1 MILYDFHLDLSVPDP
16 DKTEPSG
23 MIQGGKQKIYKND
36 MYIYRYYLNVCVY
49 IYIYNECMYT
59 VYYIYTVYVMI

>member
-1 MILYDFHLDLSVPDP
+1 MCGFIMILYDFHLDLSVPDP

-36 MYIYRYYLNVCVY
+36 MYIYRYYLNVC
-49 IYIYNECMYT
+49 IYIMSVCIL
-59 VYYIYTVYVMI
+59 YIIYIQYM

>member
-1 MILYDFHLDLSVPDP
+1 MCGFIMILYDFHLDLSVPDP

-23 MIQGGKQKIYKND
+23 MIQGGKQKNYKND

-49 IYIYNECMYT
+49 I
-59 VYYIYTVYVMI
+59 